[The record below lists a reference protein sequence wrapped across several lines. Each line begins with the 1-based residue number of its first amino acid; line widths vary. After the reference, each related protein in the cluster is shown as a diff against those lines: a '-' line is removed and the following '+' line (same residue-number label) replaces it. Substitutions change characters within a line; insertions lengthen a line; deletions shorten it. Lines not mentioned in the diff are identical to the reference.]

1 MSRTG
6 SPEPPTDDGSSAPG
20 EPDHPRRE
28 SEARGPEGGVGGRGG
43 GVVAG
48 MGGSP
53 YRGVAGARYGLFV
66 VILAAI
72 LLIAF
77 TIHVALS
84 SHKGVTS
91 IRPGASIPPFAAPYA
106 VGGPAGEVDVAT
118 RANDGSA
125 GKVPACSERGQGIL
139 NICELYERGPVV
151 LALFFQAGSCPGVLD
166 DLQQLAPAFPQV
178 GFAAVAVKEGASS
191 VAHLVRSK
199 HLTVPVGVDGEGRLG
214 ELFAMVSCPQ
224 ITFVYPGG
232 VVQSAALLSTP
243 SLATLRARVSELV
256 AASRAR
262 GWRPGQR

>member
-1 MSRTG
+1 MSRSG
-6 SPEPPTDDGSSAPG
+6 SPESPTDGGAPDPARAGDSSDFDRRRDPPDFAAGSDTSESV
-20 EPDHPRRE
+20 EPDN
-28 SEARGPEGGVGGRGG
+28 
-43 GVVAG
+43 
-48 MGGSP
+48 GSP
-53 YRGVAGARYGLFV
+53 GGIAGTRYSLYV

-77 TIHVALS
+77 TIHVALN
-84 SHKGVTS
+84 SHKGATS
-91 IRPGASIPPFAAPYA
+91 IRPGVRIPPFAAPYA

-118 RANDGSA
+118 HANDGSA
-125 GKVPACSERGQGIL
+125 GKVPACSERGPGIL

-151 LALFFQAGSCPGVLD
+151 LALFFRAGSCPTILE
-166 DLQQLAPAFPQV
+166 DLQRLAPSFPQV

-191 VAHLVRSK
+191 VAPLVRAK

-232 VVQSAALLSTP
+232 VVQSASLLSTP
-243 SLATLRARVSELV
+243 SLASLRTRVASLL

-262 GWRPGQR
+262 GWRPGRT

>member
-6 SPEPPTDDGSSAPG
+6 SPEPPTDDELPPRTTAGS
-20 EPDHPRRE
+20 
-28 SEARGPEGGVGGRGG
+28 
-43 GVVAG
+43 
-48 MGGSP
+48 GSP
-53 YRGVAGARYGLFV
+53 GGIAGTRYGLFV

-91 IRPGASIPPFAAPYA
+91 IHPGARIPPFAAPYA

-118 RANDGSA
+118 HANDGSA
-125 GKVPACSERGQGIL
+125 GKVPACSERGRGIL

-178 GFAAVAVKEGASS
+178 SFAAVAVKEGASS
-191 VAHLVRSK
+191 VAHLVRAK

-262 GWRPGQR
+262 GWRPGQT